1 MVSLLQE
8 KMIGLSS
15 QKKNI
20 WLEYSVLSIII
31 IIFGVPPE
39 AKALPHA
46 IRIGAIFTGKTRNKN
61 PARIYTNYT
70 EICVLSQ
77 FHSMPIYFLFTED
90 QKDSPA
96 ELAFKYAIYKI
107 NRDQEVR

>member
-1 MVSLLQE
+1 MLKAMIELLQE

-15 QKKNI
+15 QNKNI
-20 WLEYSVLSIII
+20 WLQYSVLSIII

-61 PARIYTNYT
+61 LVRIYTNY
-70 EICVLSQ
+70 I
-77 FHSMPIYFLFTED
+77 
-90 QKDSPA
+90 
-96 ELAFKYAIYKI
+96 
-107 NRDQEVR
+107 

>member
-1 MVSLLQE
+1 MISLLQE
-8 KMIGLSS
+8 KMIGASS

-20 WLEYSVLSIII
+20 WWHYSVLSIII
-31 IIFGVPPE
+31 IIIGVPPE
-39 AKALPHA
+39 ANALPHA
-46 IRIGAIFTGKTRNKN
+46 IRIGAIFTGKTRNNN
-61 PARIYTNYT
+61 PARIYTN
-70 EICVLSQ
+70 LSQ